1 MNYGIIAWLA
11 ALIAFAVLE
20 AATVNLVSIWF
31 IGGSLAGLITAACGG
46 PVWLQLVLF
55 VGVSALL
62 LACLRPFLK
71 KYVNP
76 KKVATNADRN
86 IGKTAVVTERIDNVA
101 GTGAAKVN
109 GVEWTARTADGSTVE
124 VGALVTVQKI
134 EGVKLCVVPTVA
146 AAQSN

>member
-1 MNYGIIAWLA
+1 M
-11 ALIAFAVLE
+11 
-20 AATVNLVSIWF
+20 
-31 IGGSLAGLITAACGG
+31 
-46 PVWLQLVLF
+46 
-55 VGVSALL
+55 SASV
-62 LACLRPFLK
+62 PE